1 MQREQKTSTLIFYG
15 DKYFLFLNFF
25 YFLIIGSR
33 SYKKS
38 ILIILVF
45 YFSSFIFP
53 FSSFVDS
60 SFWEFFFWGGGE
72 FILRNPL
79 SFTLSSM
86 LSLRWRR
93 EGGCKIFIYRGVKLV
108 NLPEFRYSSATITT
122 LLPPIAAE
130 RFLIYILL
138 NSE

>member
-33 SYKKS
+33 SYKNS

-60 SFWEFFFWGGGE
+60 SFWEFFFLGGGRIYFTEPFKFHVE
-72 FILRNPL
+72 FNVESEVEKR
-79 SFTLSSM
+79 
-86 LSLRWRR
+86 
-93 EGGCKIFIYRGVKLV
+93 GRGVKFLSTGV
-108 NLPEFRYSSATITT
+108 LSWSTSQSSGTPQQPSQPCC
-122 LLPPIAAE
+122 LQ
-130 RFLIYILL
+130 
-138 NSE
+138 

>member
-15 DKYFLFLNFF
+15 DKYFFIFLFFLFFNYWVQIIQKIYFNYSCLLFFLLHFPIFFLCWLFLLGIFF
-25 YFLIIGSR
+25 L
-33 SYKKS
+33 
-38 ILIILVF
+38 
-45 YFSSFIFP
+45 
-53 FSSFVDS
+53 
-60 SFWEFFFWGGGE
+60 GGGE